1 MGGSRK
7 PPGPGF
13 AYGAALV
20 IAAALIGG
28 GAGLVAWFRTHEGGP
43 PPIIVVAPGPET
55 STSPPVPTTR
65 PAATATARP
74 VVAPERIPPTGP
86 DASAYTAA
94 PGGAMPDFVN
104 KSANHYGW
112 FGGDGVSARCDEWN
126 RATVVGSTVQ
136 TLFVVCGTYFKAYEL
151 ASGAPIRTGI
161 AGGGGSWT
169 GAGEGI
175 SIRLT
180 RDALTLERGGDPV
193 VQPVVEW
200 WQP

>member
-1 MGGSRK
+1 MGGTRT

-20 IAAALIGG
+20 IAAGLIGG
-28 GAGLVAWFRTHEGGP
+28 GAGLTAWFRTHLGEP
-43 PPIIVVAPGPET
+43 PPIIVVAQGPEA
-55 STSPPVPTTR
+55 SASPPVPTTR
-65 PAATATARP
+65 AATTTTARP

-86 DASAYTAA
+86 EGSAYTAA
-94 PGGAMPDFVN
+94 PGGALPDFVN

-112 FGGDGVSARCDEWN
+112 FGGDGVSARCDEWH
-126 RATVVGSTVQ
+126 RATVVGSTAQ
-136 TLFVVCGTYFKAYEL
+136 TLFVVCGTYFKAFEL
-151 ASGAPIRTGI
+151 ASGTPIRTGI
-161 AGGGGSWT
+161 AGGDGGWT

-180 RDALTLERGGDPV
+180 RDALTLTRAGDPV
-193 VQPVVEW
+193 AQAVVEW